1 MEKKE
6 RINQAFSYLKDN
18 GLVHTQ
24 RDLAE
29 KMGATAPNVSSAL
42 KGVDN
47 VLTDNFLLRF
57 NNAFG
62 GIFNDNWLLTG
73 EGSMLSASD
82 PNSVSAS
89 SSADLSVA
97 LNKAMDEI
105 AAQRRITEKS
115 QQQID
120 RLLSLLEAD
129 RRTSAAVSTDAVP
142 GEDTEAPPRKRA

>member
-82 PNSVSAS
+82 PDSVSAS
-89 SSADLSVA
+89 SSTDLSSA

-129 RRTSAAVSTDAVP
+129 RHTSAASSNDAAP
-142 GEDTEAPPRKRA
+142 GEDSEAPRKRA

>member
-24 RDLAE
+24 KDLAE
-29 KMGATAPNVSSAL
+29 RMGSTAPNVSSAL

-82 PNSVSAS
+82 PDSVSVS
-89 SSADLSVA
+89 SSTDLSSA

-129 RRTSAAVSTDAVP
+129 RHTSTASSTDAAP
-142 GEDTEAPPRKRA
+142 EEDTEAPRKRA

>member
-62 GIFNDNWLLTG
+62 GIFNDNGLLTG
-73 EGSMLSASD
+73 EGSMLTEPATV
-82 PNSVSAS
+82 PVLS
-89 SSADLSVA
+89 STDLSSA

-105 AAQRRITEKS
+105 AAQRRLTEKS

-129 RRTSAAVSTDAVP
+129 RRTSAASPTAAAP
-142 GEDTEAPPRKRA
+142 EEGTEAPRKRA